1 MKRILLSLVALLLTT
16 LCCAQDL
23 PQVTLRDLNGKPVPT
38 TSFLKS
44 GKPIIVSFFGTWCKP
59 IIVSWMLFR
68 KSMPIG
74 RTRRESRFML
84 SASTKGQMSRRFVP
98 LSTLIT
104 GTSSSSPTPTL
115 T

>member
-44 GKPIIVSFFGTWCKP
+44 GKP